1 METREESLPTDE
13 PDSAQQ
19 NTDTTA
25 PALQHVSKIAPV
37 INPVTPTPAPNALPS
52 QRITRFIGDIRPT
65 PGSNVVRI
73 YGISDCVIA
82 VAFTLFVVNIALPPE
97 GLSSSQLQNFIAQ
110 NLLPKIL
117 FFLPTYI
124 VVASSWVSHYR
135 ILTYLKR
142 SSSLFII
149 LNVLFLA
156 SIVFL
161 PVPVLFFNLYGNQAE
176 VWQVFA
182 ITQMVTSTTLLL
194 MWVVTRADQLLDQD
208 TPSEYLR
215 YTMARLLIIP
225 LGTLLSI
232 GAAFFNVWFA
242 EGIFLSFYVLGWFSR
257 SIFYRRNPRV
267 SYLDGTIRMCSITD
281 NMTAVAIT
289 FLIATITSTVASNN
303 QQSFSTA
310 LNAVVEQLPVY
321 GFTFLIVGF
330 YWLSHHRIFM
340 VIRRHN
346 MPLIWLNFAFLLFI
360 ELQPLFNALRVTYPK
375 SQLTSILYVSEQAAT
390 GLMLLVIWWYAA
402 KGHRLIDKSMG
413 RFEIISFAL
422 RALLVPM
429 IFILSIAIILFRN
442 DLAFYFWLL
451 VIILEVADLVYRRIQ
466 RRLHK
471 AVQIEADA

>member
-1 METREESLPTDE
+1 METRDESLPTDE
-13 PDSAQQ
+13 PDSALQ
-19 NTDTTA
+19 NTDAIA
-25 PALQHVSKIAPV
+25 PVQPHVDKIAPV
-37 INPVTPTPAPNALPS
+37 INPVTPALPT
-52 QRITRFIGDIRPT
+52 QRITRFIEDIRPT
-65 PGSNVVRI
+65 PGSNVTRI

-82 VAFTLFVVNIALPPE
+82 VAFTLFVVNMPLPPE
-97 GLSSSQLQNFIAQ
+97 GLSSSQLQNFIGQ
-110 NLLPKIL
+110 VLLPKIL

-161 PVPVLFFNLYGNQAE
+161 PVPVLFFYQYGNQAG

-182 ITQMVTSTTLLL
+182 VTQLVTSTTLLL
-194 MWVVTRADQLLDQD
+194 MWVVARVDQLLDQD
-208 TPSEYLR
+208 TPFEYLR
-215 YTMARLLIIP
+215 YTTARLLIIP
-225 LGTLLSI
+225 LGTLVSI
-232 GAAFFNVWFA
+232 GVAFFNVWFA
-242 EGIFLSFYVLGWFSR
+242 EGIFLSFYVLGWFMR
-257 SIFYRRNPRV
+257 SIFYRRNPRAG
-267 SYLDGTIRMCSITD
+267 YLEGTIRMCSITD

-289 FLIATITSTVASNN
+289 FLIATVTSTVLSNN

-310 LNAVVEQLPVY
+310 LGAVVAQLPEY
-321 GFTFLIVGF
+321 GLTFLIVGF

-346 MPLIWLNFAFLLFI
+346 MSLIWLNFTFLLFI
-360 ELQPLFNALRVTYPK
+360 ELQPIFNALRMTYPK

-402 KGHRLIDKSMG
+402 KGHRLIDKTMD
-413 RFEIISFAL
+413 RFEIVSFAL

-451 VIILEVADLVYRRIQ
+451 VIVLEVADLVYRRVR
-466 RRLHK
+466 RRLNK
-471 AVQIEADA
+471 ADLVQAETSTH

>member
-1 METREESLPTDE
+1 METRGEPLPTDE
-13 PDSAQQ
+13 PDSELQ
-19 NTDTTA
+19 NTD
-25 PALQHVSKIAPV
+25 SIAPV
-37 INPVTPTPAPNALPS
+37 LQHIDKKAPAINPVTPAPPM
-52 QRITRFIGDIRPT
+52 QRITRFIDDIQPT
-65 PGSNVVRI
+65 KGSNVTRI

-82 VAFTLFVVNIALPPE
+82 VAFTLIVVNIALPPD
-97 GLSSSQLQNFIAQ
+97 GLSASQLQNFIRQ
-110 NLLPKIL
+110 DLLHQIL

-161 PVPVLFFNLYGNQAE
+161 PVPVLFFYQYGNQSG

-194 MWVVTRADQLLDQD
+194 MWVVARVDHLLDQD
-208 TPSEYLR
+208 TPTEYLR
-215 YTMARLLIIP
+215 YTTARLSVIP

-232 GAAFFNVWFA
+232 GVAFYNVWIA
-242 EGIFLSFYVLGWFSR
+242 EGIFLTFYVLGWFLHTIYYHSNHR
-257 SIFYRRNPRV
+257 A
-267 SYLDGTIRMCSITD
+267 SYLEGTIRMCSITD

-289 FLIATITSTVASNN
+289 FLIATITSTVLANS

-310 LNAVVEQLPVY
+310 LGAVVEQLPVY

-346 MPLIWLNFAFLLFI
+346 MPFIWLNFAFLVFI
-360 ELQPLFNALRVTYPK
+360 ELQPIFNALRVTYPT
-375 SQLTSILYVSEQAAT
+375 SQTTAILYASEQAAT

-402 KGHRLIDKSMG
+402 KGHRLIDKTMD
-413 RFEIISFAL
+413 RFEIIFFAL

-429 IFILSIAIILFRN
+429 IFILSLAIILFRN
-442 DLAFYFWLL
+442 DLALYFWLL
-451 VIILEVADLVYRRIQ
+451 VIVLEIADLVYRRV
-466 RRLHK
+466 RSRLHK
-471 AVQIEADA
+471 AVQVEADM